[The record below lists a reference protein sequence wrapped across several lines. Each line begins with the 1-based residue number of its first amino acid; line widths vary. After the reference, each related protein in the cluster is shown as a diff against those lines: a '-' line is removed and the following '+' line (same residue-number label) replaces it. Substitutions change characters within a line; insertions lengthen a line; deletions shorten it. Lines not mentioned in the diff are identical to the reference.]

1 MKTWLIFSVASVG
14 LLGCDPGTQF
24 QAASASCYESPAALE
39 VLMDLRAQSK
49 QIEQIAEHQ
58 QAILSALTSQPL

>member
-1 MKTWLIFSVASVG
+1 MKTWFLYSFAAVG
-14 LLGCDPGTQF
+14 LLGCDPGVQF
-24 QAASASCYESPAALE
+24 QANASCYESPAALE

>member
-1 MKTWLIFSVASVG
+1 MKTWLIFSVAAVG
-14 LLGCDPGTQF
+14 LLGCDTGTQF
-24 QAASASCYESPAALE
+24 QAQASCYESPAALE

-58 QAILSALTSQPL
+58 QSILSALTSQPL